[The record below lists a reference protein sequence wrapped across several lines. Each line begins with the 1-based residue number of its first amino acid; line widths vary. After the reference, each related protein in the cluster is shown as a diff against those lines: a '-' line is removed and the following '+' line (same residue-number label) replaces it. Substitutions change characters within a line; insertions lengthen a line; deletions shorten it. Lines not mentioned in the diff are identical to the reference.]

1 MTDQKKRQEDRES
14 MAFRLEQAKA
24 GMKHSIIA
32 GTTKYVNAGLTDIRV
47 TFARIMAEQKPAK
60 ARLRNVK

>member
-1 MTDQKKRQEDRES
+1 MINYIQTQEAREN
-14 MAFRLEQAKA
+14 MAFKIEQAKA
-24 GMKHSIIA
+24 KMNHSILS
-32 GTTKYVNAGLTDIRV
+32 GTTKYVNAGQTDIRV